1 MKKFTNWIVK
11 KTIKAKSN
19 IDKKKKIGFLAGWLS
34 IIVNFILAIV
44 KVIFGI
50 FTGSIALIADAVHT
64 ISDVLTS
71 IIVIVGFKIS
81 TKPADREHPF
91 GHGRM
96 ESIATLIIS
105 IILFTVSVEFFQL
118 GIKKI
123 IKPTYIIANWFI
135 ISIIFVTVIL
145 KELLA
150 KITKHLGTLI
160 NSKSIEADSWH
171 HRSDAISSLFVII
184 GFIGSIYGIKWLDG
198 IATLLVSLFIAWVA
212 FGLSK
217 ETVNKLLGEAPSKEL
232 LEEIINIAKSHENV
246 DGVHDIIVHSYGDN
260 MLVSLH
266 IEVEDKY
273 SAMKVH
279 DISEDVES
287 LLEKKFSSTKA
298 IVHADPINTDHKDYK
313 KIKDFIDKEM
323 ENDHS
328 FLSYH
333 DLRIIGSEKR
343 SNILFDIE
351 YDKDLSE
358 KEMIQLRKTL
368 IKKLWETFKM
378 GAIIKIEPK
387 CTYSLI

>member
-1 MKKFTNWIVK
+1 MQKFTNWIIR
-11 KTIKAKSN
+11 KTIKS
-19 IDKKKKIGFLAGWLS
+19 DTHRKKKIGYLAGWLS
-34 IIVNFILAIV
+34 IIVNFFLAGI
-44 KVIFGI
+44 KIFFGI
-50 FTGSIALIADAVHT
+50 MTLSIALIADAVHT

-71 IIVIVGFKIS
+71 AIVIIGFKIS
-81 TKPADREHPF
+81 TKPADKEHPF

-105 IILFTVSVEFFQL
+105 VILFTVSIEFFQI
-118 GIKKI
+118 GVKKI
-123 IKPTYIIANWFI
+123 LKPTPIQASWFV
-135 ISIIFVTVIL
+135 ISIIFVTIII

-150 KITKHLGTLI
+150 KITKNIGKLI

-184 GFIGSIYGIKWLDG
+184 GFIGSIYGVKWLDG

-232 LEEIINIAKSHENV
+232 LEKIINTALSHEKVN
-246 DGVHDIIVHSYGDN
+246 GVHDIIVHSYGDN
-260 MLVSLH
+260 MLISLH
-266 IEVEDKY
+266 TEIEDKY

-279 DISEDVES
+279 DISEEVES
-287 LLEKKFSSTKA
+287 LLEKKFDSTKA
-298 IVHADPINTDHKDYK
+298 IVHADPINTNHKDYK
-313 KIKDFIDKEM
+313 KIKKFIDNEI
-323 ENDHS
+323 ETNES
-328 FLSYH
+328 YLSYH
-333 DLRIIGSEKR
+333 DLRIIGSEKH

-351 YDKDLSE
+351 FDKNLSD
-358 KEMIQLRKTL
+358 KEMIQLRKKL
-368 IKKLWETFKM
+368 IKKLWNNFQM